1 MTPTGRDNGLPRAA
15 RYVALVDV
23 DPPVADH
30 VLSRLRDAGVAALA
44 EPVVGEV
51 GTASRATTPP
61 KRPTERVHV
70 DHDQLGLAQSVV
82 AQALPALTADFH
94 ADAARREDAEDA
106 AAQVEAERERRRREE
121 LGSDE
126 VDTLFADIVAGFAVG
141 GTDPVA
147 RWSVLEDVPDPLP
160 GDAKDGGADRPPL
173 SSRLVRRS
181 PEPEPTGPRDYV
193 RPDDD
198 DHFVPPPPPPL
209 PEADR
214 VTRLAWAAL
223 LGGPTLIILA
233 ALVGIGLES
242 WVALLAVVSFVG
254 GFGTLVARMR
264 ERPRQDDGW
273 DDGAVL

>member
-30 VLSRLRDAGVAALA
+30 VLGLLRDAGVTALA
-44 EPVVGEV
+44 EPVVGEI

-70 DHDQLGLAQSVV
+70 DQEQLDLAQSVV
-82 AQALPALTADFH
+82 AGALPGLRAEFH

-106 AAQVEAERERRRREE
+106 AVAAEAARDRRRQQE
-121 LGSDE
+121 LGTDE
-126 VDTLFADIVAGFAVG
+126 VDSMFADIVAAFAVSSS
-141 GTDPVA
+141 DPVP
-147 RWSVLEDVPDPLP
+147 RWSVLEDVPESSSDDEPATP
-160 GDAKDGGADRPPL
+160 PERPPL

-181 PEPEPTGPRDYV
+181 PLPDPAEAREQALRD
-193 RPDDD
+193 DE

-214 VTRLAWAAL
+214 VTRLAWVAL
-223 LGGPTLIILA
+223 LGGPTLIIIA
-233 ALVGIGLES
+233 ALFGIGLES
-242 WVALLAVVSFVG
+242 WVTLLALVSFLG
-254 GFGTLVARMR
+254 GFGTLVARMHD
-264 ERPRQDDGW
+264 RPRDDDGW

>member
-1 MTPTGRDNGLPRAA
+1 MTPTGRDNGLPRAG

-30 VLSRLRDAGVAALA
+30 VLRLLRDAGVTALA
-44 EPVVGEV
+44 EPVVGEI

-70 DHDQLGLAQSVV
+70 DHELLGLAQSVV
-82 AQALPALTADFH
+82 AEALPALTADFH
-94 ADAARREDAEDA
+94 ADAARREDAADA
-106 AAQVEAERERRRREE
+106 ATQADAERERRRREE
-121 LGSDE
+121 LGADE
-126 VDTLFADIVAGFAVG
+126 VDILFADIVAGFSVSG
-141 GTDPVA
+141 GDPVP
-147 RWSVLEDVPDPLP
+147 RWSVLEDVPEEATDDPP
-160 GDAKDGGADRPPL
+160 AASPQRPPL

-181 PEPEPTGPRDYV
+181 PAPDPSEARDAST
-193 RPDDD
+193 RDDG

-223 LGGPTLIILA
+223 LGGPTLIIIA
-233 ALVGIGLES
+233 ALFGIGLES
-242 WVALLAVVSFVG
+242 WVALLALVSFLG
-254 GFGTLVARMR
+254 GFGTLVARMHD
-264 ERPRQDDGW
+264 RPRNDDGW

>member
-30 VLSRLRDAGVAALA
+30 VLDLLRDAGVPALA

-70 DHDQLGLAQSVV
+70 DHEHVELAQTVV
-82 AQALPALTADFH
+82 AQALPALRADFH
-94 ADAARREDAEDA
+94 ADAARREDAADA
-106 AAQVEAERERRRREE
+106 ARTQADDLDADQVD
-121 LGSDE
+121 S
-126 VDTLFADIVAGFAVG
+126 LFAGIVAGWGAT
-141 GTDPVA
+141 GTDPVP
-147 RWSVLEDVPDPLP
+147 RWSVLED
-160 GDAKDGGADRPPL
+160 ADEPEAPTDDEGRRPPL

-181 PEPEPTGPRDYV
+181 PEPAQAAPDPLEDRDH
-193 RPDDD
+193 D
-198 DHFVPPPPPPL
+198 DHFVPPEPPPL

-233 ALVGIGLES
+233 ALFGIGLES
-242 WVALLAVVSFVG
+242 WVTLLALVSFLG
-254 GFGTLVARMR
+254 GFATLVARMHD
-264 ERPRQDDGW
+264 RPRNDDGW